1 MIALI
6 MKAEQFAIVKLK
18 RLKFVNF
25 RFVHLSVWFSMFG
38 FQSFEFGASFLFLR
52 PKNWSLFKP
61 KKCFHFALKCVH
73 SLQGGK
79 NRRQRR
85 MQFTLTGIF
94 TLTAASSRE
103 KMPSI
108 LFDSRFGFCHFP
120 HHDWMDRIMFVLS
133 MIKFNY
139 SEFPSFFLMLFL
151 LTWLLYPAMP
161 N

>member
-1 MIALI
+1 

-25 RFVHLSVWFSMFG
+25 RFVHLSVWFFMF
-38 FQSFEFGASFLFLR
+38 FSNHSNSAHHFYSFV
-52 PKNWSLFKP
+52 PKTGLCLNQ
-61 KKCFHFALKCVH
+61 KKCFHFSLKCVH
-73 SLQGGK
+73 TLQGGK

-151 LTWLLYPAMP
+151 LTWFLYPAMQ